1 MIKINTKMPS
11 SCASCFACE
20 MNNITCSH
28 KCRLT
33 GEELSDINFYVL
45 LATKNPKMKNCPLQK
60 DSATELKP
68 CPFCGSEVKI
78 KRSPLWHEYPNGT
91 TRGYKDCYELEISC
105 PECGCSTYRT
115 RADTVNLTEDMA
127 KNIIIKNWNERKKYE
142 V

>member
-11 SCASCFACE
+11 SCVDCFACG
-20 MNNITCSH
+20 MHNLTHSY

-33 GEELSDINFYVL
+33 GEELPELEFYAL
-45 LATKNPKMKNCPLQK
+45 LATKNPKMENCPLQK
-60 DSATELKP
+60 DNSELKP

-105 PECGCSTYRT
+105 SKCGCSTYRT
-115 RADTVNLTEDMA
+115 KADTVNLTEDMA
-127 KNIIIKNWNERKKYE
+127 KNIIIKNWNERKEYE